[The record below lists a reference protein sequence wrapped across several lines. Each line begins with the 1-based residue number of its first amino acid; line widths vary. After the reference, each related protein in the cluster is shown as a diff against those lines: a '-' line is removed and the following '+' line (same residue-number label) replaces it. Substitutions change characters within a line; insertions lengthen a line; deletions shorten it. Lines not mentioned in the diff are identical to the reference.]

1 MSWASLASNQA
12 VSCENL
18 QDAVT
23 NGIFTIKNTIPSST
37 PAKYKCV
44 TKADA
49 DYYVNINTSN
59 PGYVAKASNQL
70 VVKDDLS
77 SGAAPTYITISS
89 GLYPVTGPNTTITG
103 YIYNN
108 TASDI
113 YVVLVFNSGG
123 QGSGS
128 IAQNVDTLNVYVP
141 GTIRTISVYG
151 TITSFGTTLTSATN
165 SPAINGII
173 TIAANSAPFF
183 FIDKF
188 DGFGSGSTLRI
199 YYSNIFGGPY
209 SPIPV

>member
-1 MSWASLASNQA
+1 MPWNTLAFNQT
-12 VSCENL
+12 VSFNNL
-18 QDAVT
+18 QNAVNT
-23 NGIFTIKNTIPSST
+23 GVFTAKTTIPVSNE
-37 PAKYKCV
+37 CI
-44 TKADA
+44 TKTDA
-49 DYYVNINTSN
+49 NTYVNINTSN
-59 PGYVAKASNQL
+59 PGYVAKAANQL

-77 SGAAPTYITISS
+77 TAAAPTYITIQS

-103 YIYNN
+103 YIFNN

-151 TITSFGTTLTSATN
+151 TITGFGTTLTSATN

-173 TIAANSAPFF
+173 TIAANSSPYF

-199 YYSNIFGGPY
+199 YYSTNFGGPY

>member
-1 MSWASLASNQA
+1 MSWASLANNEA
-12 VSCENL
+12 VSFNNL
-18 QDAVT
+18 QNAVNT
-23 NGIFTIKNTIPSST
+23 GVFTAKTTIPVSNE
-37 PAKYKCV
+37 CI
-44 TKADA
+44 TKTDA
-49 DYYVNINTSN
+49 NTYVNINTSN

-77 SGAAPTYITISS
+77 SGAAPTYITIQS

-103 YIYNN
+103 YIWNN

-128 IAQNVDTLNVYVP
+128 IAQDIDTLNVYVP
-141 GTIRTISVYG
+141 GTIRRISVYG
-151 TITSFGTTLTSATN
+151 TITGFGTTLTSATN
-165 SPAINGII
+165 SPSINGII
-173 TIAANSAPFF
+173 TIAANSAPYF

-199 YYSNIFGGPY
+199 YYSTNFGGPY

>member
-1 MSWASLASNQA
+1 MPWSTLASNQA
-12 VSCENL
+12 VSFNNL
-18 QDAVT
+18 QDAVNT
-23 NGIFTIKNTIPSST
+23 GVFTAKTTIPVST
-37 PAKYKCV
+37 ECI
-44 TKADA
+44 TKTDA
-49 DYYVNINTSN
+49 NTYVNIDTSN

-70 VVKDDLS
+70 VVKNDLTTL
-77 SGAAPTYITISS
+77 PTYITIQS

-103 YIYNN
+103 YIWNN

-151 TITSFGTTLTSATN
+151 TITGFGTTLTSETN

-173 TIAANSAPFF
+173 TIAANSAPYF

-199 YYSNIFGGPY
+199 YYSTIFGGPY
-209 SPIPV
+209 SPIPI

>member
-1 MSWASLASNQA
+1 MSWASLASNEA
-12 VSCENL
+12 VSRNNL
-18 QDAVT
+18 QDAVNT
-23 NGIFTIKNTIPSST
+23 GVFTLKNTIPAT
-37 PAKYKCV
+37 NECV
-44 TKADA
+44 TKDEANF
-49 DYYVNINTSN
+49 YVNINTSN

-103 YIYNN
+103 YIFNN

>member
-1 MSWASLASNQA
+1 MPWSSLANNQM
-12 VSCENL
+12 VTFNNL
-18 QDAVT
+18 QDAVNT
-23 NGIFTIKNTIPSST
+23 GVFTAKTSIPVSNECITKTDANT
-37 PAKYKCV
+37 
-44 TKADA
+44 
-49 DYYVNINTSN
+49 YVNIDTSN
-59 PGYVAKASNQL
+59 GGYASKSSNQL
-70 VVKDDLS
+70 VAKQDLS
-77 SGAAPTYITISS
+77 TSVAPTYITIQS

-103 YIYNN
+103 YIFNN

-128 IAQNVDTLNVYVP
+128 IAVDVDTLNVYVP
-141 GTIRTISVYG
+141 GTIRRISVYG
-151 TITSFGTTLTSATN
+151 TITGFGTTLTSATN

-173 TIAANSAPFF
+173 TIAANSAPYF

-199 YYSNIFGGPY
+199 YYSTNFGGPY